1 MGRCIDSQVVYPDP
15 AKALLSPAKDPMRK
29 LLISIG
35 LLAMPCA
42 SRAQAPQDPW
52 GALNS
57 LRAGQKIEVIEK
69 TLKKHVGTF
78 MTVSAEAIQLRE
90 GAADDAIRREDVLR
104 VSLPEKRHRLRNML
118 IFSVA
123 GCGAGFGIGAASAGR
138 DTLQYDVNT
147 LFGGVIGFVGGI
159 GVGAAL
165 PTHATIYRAKPH

>member
-1 MGRCIDSQVVYPDP
+1 
-15 AKALLSPAKDPMRK
+15 MRK

-57 LRAGQKIEVIEK
+57 LRASQKIEVIEK

-104 VSLPEKRHRLRNML
+104 VSLPEKRHRALDAIHAPPSFRNANLRGL
-118 IFSVA
+118 GSSGFPSDGLSGIASSVN
-123 GCGAGFGIGAASAGR
+123 
-138 DTLQYDVNT
+138 DVT
-147 LFGGVIGFVGGI
+147 K
-159 GVGAAL
+159 
-165 PTHATIYRAKPH
+165 REK

>member
-1 MGRCIDSQVVYPDP
+1 
-15 AKALLSPAKDPMRK
+15 MRK

-104 VSLPEKRHRLRNML
+104 VSLPEKRHRLRNVL
-118 IFSVA
+118 VFGGI
-123 GCGAGFGIGAASAGR
+123 GCGVGAGIAAASGSTGGIINTRALGAA
-138 DTLQYDVNT
+138 L
-147 LFGGVIGFVGGI
+147 GGAIGLVGGM